1 MNQIAKAF
9 TSCARRVFRQC
20 LLVNCGLGLPV
31 TDPLNS
37 SPPATSLARSSS
49 SFAFSTYQ
57 LALLPPDLRPS
68 QPPPVTPESSPYI
81 PTCKLSTDFL
91 PLSLIHRLV
100 FRISQLHLSARGRWV
115 PREVVFQHRP
125 GFEHTLS
132 CFCTISNGLVKH
144 QQYGG

>member
-9 TSCARRVFRQC
+9 TSCAHRVFRQC

-57 LALLPPDLRPS
+57 LALQIHLLPPDLRPS

-91 PLSLIHRLV
+91 SFLFFHRLV
-100 FRISQLHLSARGRWV
+100 FASLSCISARVAGGCRVKLCSSTARFLSVLSAV
-115 PREVVFQHRP
+115 SAQSLMV
-125 GFEHTLS
+125 
-132 CFCTISNGLVKH
+132 
-144 QQYGG
+144 